1 MYVLEVPK
9 RFASASWE
17 IGGFFDNRR
26 YLRLYGKLDKIIDST
41 DSTGMFSHPLLRSK
55 LLRQAGGQDL
65 STVFG
70 VTGHRR

>member
-41 DSTGMFSHPLLRSK
+41 GMFSRPLLRSK